1 MSGPIGDERNQFA
14 PASWGRN
21 EFVKNIADGLDDR
34 EIGLL
39 AASSDIIFFS
49 DFAARQYCHERAHV
63 VVDVEP
69 IPAMLAVTIYRQGL
83 TLDRV
88 ENHERD
94 QFFREMIGT
103 IIIRAVRNQCW
114 KA

>member
-21 EFVKNIADGLDDR
+21 EFVKNVADGLHDR
-34 EIGLL
+34 EIGPL
-39 AASSDIIFFS
+39 AASSDIVFFS

-69 IPAMLAVTIYRQGL
+69 IPAMLAIAIHRQGL

-88 ENHERD
+88 ENQDRKSTRLNSSH
-94 QFFREMIGT
+94 
-103 IIIRAVRNQCW
+103 
-114 KA
+114 